1 MLNEPFSL
9 GGLEVPNRV
18 LLSPLAGVSDVPFR
32 RICQDLGAG
41 LSYIEMLSAA
51 GMAHRTRK
59 TEELVARAAEEPI
72 LGAQITGPSPE
83 ILARGIEHL
92 LDYRLPVDT
101 IDINMGCPVKKI
113 VSRGCGSAIVR
124 DPQLAGR
131 MVRAAREV
139 AGVPVTAKIR
149 IGFGSNHPTV
159 VPVCE
164 ELSRAGAEML
174 IIHGRAREDDYSAPI
189 RYDRIREGF
198 EAAERVTRETKGG
211 PKIWKIGNGN
221 VFDLASARRM
231 VEETGCD
238 GVLVSRG
245 SLGNPWVF
253 RQILEDSEEQPTVA
267 EWEEVLLRHLDYHEA
282 FYGEGL
288 YAAIRFRK
296 HLLWYVRGYP
306 GAKQAKPA
314 MSVLNTLAEMREHV
328 RAFAAALPSGLPRYP
343 DAEERRRAA
352 EADPKYE
359 MDRSHDR
366 GVEHYENPEAGEGC
380 LENF

>member
-1 MLNEPFSL
+1 MLNEPFVLGSL
-9 GGLEVPNRV
+9 SIPNRV

-59 TEELVARAAEEPI
+59 TEELVARGAEERI

-83 ILARGIEHL
+83 ILAKGIAHL

-124 DPQLAGR
+124 DPKLAGN

-149 IGFGSNHPTV
+149 IGFGSKFPTV

-164 ELSRAGAEML
+164 ELAGAGVEML
-174 IIHGRAREDDYSAPI
+174 IIHGRARDDDYSAPI
-189 RYDRIREGF
+189 RYELIREGF
-198 EAAERVTRETKGG
+198 EAADKAAGG
-211 PKIWKIGNGN
+211 RKIRKIGNGN
-221 VFDLASARRM
+221 VFDLASARQM

-245 SLGNPWVF
+245 SLGNPWIF
-253 RQILEDSEEQPTVA
+253 RQILEDSEMQPTIG

-296 HLLWYVRGYP
+296 HLLWYVRGFP

-314 MSVLNTLAEMREHV
+314 MSVLNSLSEMREQI
-328 RAFAAALPSGLPRYP
+328 RAFAQALPQGLHRYP
-343 DAEERRRAA
+343 DTAERRRAA
-352 EADPKYE
+352 EADPKFE

-366 GVEHYENPEAGEGC
+366 GVEYFEEGEG
-380 LENF
+380 EG